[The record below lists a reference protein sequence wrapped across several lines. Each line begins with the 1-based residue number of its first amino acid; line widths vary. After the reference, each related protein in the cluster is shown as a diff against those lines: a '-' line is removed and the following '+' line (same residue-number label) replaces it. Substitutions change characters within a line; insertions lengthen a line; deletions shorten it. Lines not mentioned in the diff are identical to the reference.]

1 MSLWRSW
8 WVWLS
13 PFHKEEQRSCWE
25 GKWFGWEKVG
35 SVRGIH
41 AGINTRL
48 LKWVIND
55 WSVQHSLVFRFLKI
69 FNKWRSCFG
78 FINNRIWLLFSLYS
92 RWWITTF
99 VSWDSKPHFSLTNNF
114 RAQESQTPWKEL
126 QGQRN
131 NNGKSL
137 GLIGYWQL
145 VLVSECLPL
154 THTQNNFKMK
164 IWVQVVY
171 PEGIPESLLKE
182 CGDKTGMRG
191 KLIKCWM
198 SSLQLSE
205 WTHSEPA
212 GQKCP
217 IQEPGS

>member
-13 PFHKEEQRSCWE
+13 PFHKEEKRSRRE

-35 SVRGIH
+35 SVQGIH
-41 AGINTRL
+41 TGINIRL

-78 FINNRIWLLFSLYS
+78 FINKRIWLLFSLYS

-114 RAQESQTPWKEL
+114 GAQESQTPWKEL
-126 QGQRN
+126 QGQGN

-137 GLIGYWQL
+137 GLVGYWQL
-145 VLVSECLPL
+145 VLVSEPLPL
-154 THTQNNFKMK
+154 THTQNNFKIK
-164 IWVQVVY
+164 IWVQAVY
-171 PEGIPESLLKE
+171 PEGKLVE
-182 CGDKTGMRG
+182 GVWRQGTRG

-198 SSLQLSE
+198 SSLQLWSGP
-205 WTHSEPA
+205 TGRLHIPA
-212 GQKCP
+212 PQKCP